1 MAKHLSAHDKRRARI
16 RKKISGTTERPRL
29 TVYKSLKHMYA
40 QIVDDTT
47 GKTLVAASTGSKTL
61 KNDVKEDG
69 KTDAAKKVGAALAK
83 AALEKGVKRVVFDRN
98 GFDYH
103 GRVAAVST
111 GSKALKNEV
120 KEDGKTDAAKKVG
133 AAIAKAAL
141 EKGVT
146 QVVFDRNGF
155 DYHGRVAAVAQAA
168 REAGLQF

>member
-1 MAKHLSAHDKRRARI
+1 MKKHLTAHDKRRARI
-16 RKKISGTTERPRL
+16 RKKISGTTARPRL

-47 GKTLVAASTGSKTL
+47 GKTVAA
-61 KNDVKEDG
+61 
-69 KTDAAKKVGAALAK
+69 A
-83 AALEKGVKRVVFDRN
+83 
-98 GFDYH
+98 
-103 GRVAAVST
+103 ST

-133 AAIAKAAL
+133 TAIAKAAL
-141 EKGVT
+141 DKGVT

-168 REAGLQF
+168 RDAGLKF